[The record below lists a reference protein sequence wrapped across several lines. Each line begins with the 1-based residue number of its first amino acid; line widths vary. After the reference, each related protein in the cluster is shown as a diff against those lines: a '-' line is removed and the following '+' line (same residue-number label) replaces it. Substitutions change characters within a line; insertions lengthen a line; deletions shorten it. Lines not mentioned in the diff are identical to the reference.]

1 MNTRKIVAPVIL
13 EIEAR
18 KTAAPA
24 VGGEALL
31 PINIV
36 GSPASEAIVIK
47 VDERVGT

>member
-1 MNTRKIVAPVIL
+1 MNTRNKVALVIL

-24 VGGEALL
+24 VGGEAPL
-31 PINIV
+31 PIHIV

-47 VDERVGT
+47 VDEQVGT